1 MRKKELEEL
10 YKEVSTKRK
19 MQMPKYLQILKTY
32 FPIEAG
38 DPKERFVSDYIFNT
52 GLDREFAEEMYE
64 FTSTDSDDV
73 RSPKSSFTVW
83 KLFKEYLYENKQG
96 IAKEDKE
103 FILRFIN
110 TLTAFS
116 TLDNAFK
123 NNNIFRY
130 IDSPFIEFKNED
142 IVITD
147 PCYVVKD
154 EDWGKSN
161 YGCDLKVFN
170 VTNYL
175 TCDTLYGDWSCT
187 VFNLDE
193 DRKPIGEFCADA
205 GLVSVLSLGDVI
217 EKINPNFE
225 RWAKDHDWCVTIIKN
240 FTGFVQIKTAFNSF
254 TGEIYAYVS
263 GSGSIN
269 FVGEQTGY

>member
-1 MRKKELEEL
+1 MRKVELERL
-10 YKEVSTKRK
+10 YEEISAKRK
-19 MQMPKYLQILKTY
+19 AQMPKYLQILKTY
-32 FPIEAG
+32 FPQEAL
-38 DPKERFVSDYIFNT
+38 DPKEKFINTYIFET

-64 FTSTDSDDV
+64 YESARDDDI
-73 RSPKSSFTVW
+73 RSPRYSFTVW
-83 KLFKEYLYENKQG
+83 KLFKEYLCEGKQG

-103 FILRFIN
+103 FIQRFIN
-110 TLTAFS
+110 TLTAFG

-123 NNNIFRY
+123 DNNTSRY
-130 IDSPFIEFKNED
+130 INSAFIEFKNED

-147 PCYVVKD
+147 PCYIIKD
-154 EDWGKSN
+154 EDWEKSSFGSN
-161 YGCDLKVFN
+161 LRIFG

-175 TCDTLYGDWSCT
+175 TRDTLYGDWSCT

-193 DRKPIGEFCADA
+193 DRKLIGEFCADA
-205 GLVSVLSLGDVI
+205 GLVCVLSLRDAI

-225 RWAKDHDWCVTIIKN
+225 QWAKDHDWCVTIIRN

-254 TGEIYAYVS
+254 TNEIYAYVS